1 MGAWSGKDHSAGKTI
16 AFALLAVAVLA
27 AGMAAPHDF
36 MGSLYAHTSMLTVH
50 LLMELF
56 AIIIAMLV
64 VVVSWNDFNARHA
77 RSISILI
84 CGFTIVAICDVFH
97 ALTYEGMPAL
107 LAPSSTPRAI
117 FFWLMGRTFEVSTL
131 ALMAV
136 GIAPSLPRRFWLGS
150 GLAISGFLIWL
161 GSYQIDFLPV
171 TFIKGQGV
179 TPFKADYEY
188 VLCALNVGVA
198 LLFWGRARTSGENRD
213 YLLCLSSFVMGL
225 GELMFTDYVQSSD
238 FQNIYG
244 HSFKVVAYALLF
256 RATFLTSIRAPFDF
270 IRQSQS
276 ELRESEERWKFA
288 LEGSGDG
295 VWDVDLETG
304 DALFSKRYQEM
315 LGYAKGEFLGTFN
328 EWLDHVHPDDRAG
341 VVETLQSY
349 FDRKIPIY
357 ATEFRMQCKS
367 GRYIWISAR
376 GMVVS
381 RTADGDPM
389 RMIGTHTDITE
400 RKRIDEEV
408 QQYRLHLER
417 LVDER
422 TAALSVAKVVAEAA
436 NTAKSKFLAAASHD
450 LRQPLSAL
458 GIYIRVLAD
467 KVAPADQKIVKS
479 MKECVAGLSGLLNDL
494 LDLSKLSAG
503 AAKVSVDHFPIDQ
516 LLDNLR
522 SMHQPVA
529 ESKGLRLRCV
539 PAKLIVR
546 TDPVLLQRILGN
558 FIDNALRYTKHGGVV
573 VGCRRRQGK
582 LFVEVWDSGIG
593 IPADKINEIFEEFRQ
608 LGDEARTSGSGLGLA
623 IAAKTADLLG
633 LKIQVRSWLGRGSVF
648 AIEIPLGQA
657 NTLPAS
663 PIRKSPYRSLR
674 IALVEDNHFVQ
685 DALTTVMREVGH
697 QVVGASTGDELLGA
711 LGALPPDAVV
721 SDYRLPNGITGFD
734 VISALKARF
743 GETLPAIIVSGDTD
757 PALLRDMAGRGIVVL
772 HKPLDLD
779 ELLAHIEDM
788 TSPVPGAVV

>member
-1 MGAWSGKDHSAGKTI
+1 
-16 AFALLAVAVLA
+16 
-27 AGMAAPHDF
+27 
-36 MGSLYAHTSMLTVH
+36 
-50 LLMELF
+50 
-56 AIIIAMLV
+56 
-64 VVVSWNDFNARHA
+64 
-77 RSISILI
+77 
-84 CGFTIVAICDVFH
+84 
-97 ALTYEGMPAL
+97 
-107 LAPSSTPRAI
+107 
-117 FFWLMGRTFEVSTL
+117 
-131 ALMAV
+131 
-136 GIAPSLPRRFWLGS
+136 
-150 GLAISGFLIWL
+150 
-161 GSYQIDFLPV
+161 
-171 TFIKGQGV
+171 
-179 TPFKADYEY
+179 
-188 VLCALNVGVA
+188 
-198 LLFWGRARTSGENRD
+198 
-213 YLLCLSSFVMGL
+213 
-225 GELMFTDYVQSSD
+225 
-238 FQNIYG
+238 
-244 HSFKVVAYALLF
+244 
-256 RATFLTSIRAPFDF
+256 
-270 IRQSQS
+270 
-276 ELRESEERWKFA
+276 
-288 LEGSGDG
+288 
-295 VWDVDLETG
+295 
-304 DALFSKRYQEM
+304 
-315 LGYAKGEFLGTFN
+315 
-328 EWLDHVHPDDRAG
+328 
-341 VVETLQSY
+341 
-349 FDRKIPIY
+349 
-357 ATEFRMQCKS
+357 
-367 GRYIWISAR
+367 
-376 GMVVS
+376 
-381 RTADGDPM
+381 
-389 RMIGTHTDITE
+389 
-400 RKRIDEEV
+400 
-408 QQYRLHLER
+408 
-417 LVDER
+417 
-422 TAALSVAKVVAEAA
+422 
-436 NTAKSKFLAAASHD
+436 
-450 LRQPLSAL
+450 
-458 GIYIRVLAD
+458 
-467 KVAPADQKIVKS
+467 
-479 MKECVAGLSGLLNDL
+479 
-494 LDLSKLSAG
+494 
-503 AAKVSVDHFPIDQ
+503 
-516 LLDNLR
+516 
-522 SMHQPVA
+522 MHQPVA